1 MTMTMTRWMKEINGE
16 LRYKVLRKVEK
27 GSNEV
32 YLDIVDTHNNNK
44 SEGFYT
50 LLDTDSRKIHLLQS
64 EGGINYG
71 IIAALELRDI
81 LELNRTFS
89 CSLGESLI
97 K

>member
-16 LRYKVLRKVEK
+16 LRYKVLRKIEK

-44 SEGFYT
+44 SEGYYT
-50 LLDTDSRKIHLLQS
+50 LIDTDNS
-64 EGGINYG
+64 GINYG
-71 IIAALELRDI
+71 IIPALELRDS
-81 LELNRTFS
+81 LELDRTFS
-89 CSLGESLI
+89 CTLGESLI